1 MRDKI
6 GIGVSLFCLLHCI
19 SMPVLVTIF
28 PVFLNLNHYIEI
40 PILVSTFIIGLTS
53 FWLNITKHKY
63 FLSILFFIIGFIFIF
78 VSVILHQ
85 HWANFISLPIII
97 LAHYLNW
104 KKIKEMDGCHPHG
117 CKH

>member
-28 PVFLNLNHYIEI
+28 PIFLNLDHYIEI
-40 PILVSTFIIGLTS
+40 PILISTFIIGLTS
-53 FWLNITKHKY
+53 FWINITKHKY
-63 FLSILFFIIGFIFIF
+63 FLSLLLFVLGFLFIF

-85 HWANFISLPIII
+85 HWANFIALPVII